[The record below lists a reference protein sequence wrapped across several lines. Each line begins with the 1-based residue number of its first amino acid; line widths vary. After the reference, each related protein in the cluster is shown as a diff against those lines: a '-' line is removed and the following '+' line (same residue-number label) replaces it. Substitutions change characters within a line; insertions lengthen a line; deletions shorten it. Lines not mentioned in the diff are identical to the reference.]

1 MPDRLEAALIAA
13 RMTELQNWVLSEDGA
28 AISKEFRFRNFSMAW
43 GFMSRAA
50 LLAEKINHHPEWF
63 NVYNRVEVRLTTH
76 DAKGLTELDFRM
88 AAEMDKYAAC

>member
-1 MPDRLEAALIAA
+1 MPDKLAPEDVTARLAALPG
-13 RMTELQNWVLSEDGA
+13 WVLSDDGL
-28 AISKEFRFRNFSMAW
+28 AISKKFGFRNFSAAW
-43 GFMSRAA
+43 AFMSRAA

-88 AAEMDKYAAC
+88 ATDMDKYAA